1 MSDSTPPAPPARSR
15 PLPAGRLGRRLV
27 TLLVAL
33 AFTAGVTWMLLQL
46 SGLFKEKVP
55 PPGGVVAAGEPLP
68 DGAELVAVR
77 RITRPRYESAVGTV
91 KPVHEVAVASKILA
105 VIEEVRV
112 TAGQPVRAGDVLAV
126 LDDDALAARLA
137 QAQAAVD
144 AARAA
149 AERAA
154 QDLGRAQRLRA
165 QNVVTQAELDA
176 AVAAAKGTE
185 ADLLRANRAV
195 EEARVNLAY
204 AQLASPID
212 GVVVDKRADAGDT
225 AVPGQVL
232 VTLYDPSQMQ
242 MVASVREGLASRL
255 AVGDEVPATLE
266 SLGIECHAT
275 VSEIVPESQ
284 AASRSFLVKV
294 TGPCPPG
301 ATSGMFGRI
310 AVPLDDES
318 LLVVP
323 KRAIRRVGQLTLV
336 DLVADGRT
344 VRRAVRLG
352 REIDGSY
359 EVLAGLAEGDRLAV
373 RPSAGGA
380 TGGARGS

>member
-1 MSDSTPPAPPARSR
+1 
-15 PLPAGRLGRRLV
+15 
-27 TLLVAL
+27 
-33 AFTAGVTWMLLQL
+33 
-46 SGLFKEKVP
+46 VP
-55 PPGGVVAAGEPLP
+55 PPGGAVAAGEPLP
-68 DGAELVAVR
+68 EGAELVAVR
-77 RITRPRYESAVGTV
+77 RIVRPRYESAVGTV
-91 KPVHEVAVASKILA
+91 KPVHEAAVASKILA

-352 REIDGSY
+352 REIDGGY

-380 TGGARGS
+380 RGS

>member
-1 MSDSTPPAPPARSR
+1 LNSCVMTDASPPAPPHRSPTAKR
-15 PLPAGRLGRRLV
+15 GWPFGSVLI
-27 TLLVAL
+27 AL

-55 PPGGVVAAGEPLP
+55 PAGEAPAAAGEPLAN
-68 DGAELVAVR
+68 DAEVVAVR

-105 VIEEVRV
+105 VIEQVRV
-112 TAGQPVRAGDVLAV
+112 TAGQPVRTGEVLVV
-126 LDDDALAARLA
+126 LDDDALTARVA
-137 QAQAAVD
+137 QAEASAE

-154 QDLGRAQRLRA
+154 QDLGRAERLRA

-185 ADLLRANRAV
+185 
-195 EEARVNLAY
+195 
-204 AQLASPID
+204 
-212 GVVVDKRADAGDT
+212 DKRADVGDT

-232 VTLYDPSQMQ
+232 VTLYDPARMQ
-242 MVASVREGLASRL
+242 MVASVREGLATKL
-255 AVGDEVPATLE
+255 TVGQEVPATLE
-266 SLGIECHAT
+266 NLGIECHAT

-301 ATSGMFGRI
+301 VTSGMFGRI
-310 AVPLDDES
+310 AVPLEDES

-323 KRAIRRVGQLTLV
+323 ERAIRRVGQLTMV
-336 DLVADGRT
+336 DLASDGRA

-352 REIDGSY
+352 REIDGER
-359 EVLAGLAEGDRLAV
+359 EVLAGLADGDRVVV
-373 RPSAGGA
+373 RPRAGSGSPT
-380 TGGARGS
+380 TGGASGS

>member
-1 MSDSTPPAPPARSR
+1 MTASPPAHAPGSSR
-15 PLPAGRLGRRLV
+15 PSPAGRLGRRLV

-55 PPGGVVAAGEPLP
+55 PPGGAVAAGEPLP
-68 DGAELVAVR
+68 EGAELVAVR

-352 REIDGSY
+352 REIDGGY

>member
-1 MSDSTPPAPPARSR
+1 MSASPPAHAPSSSR
-15 PLPAGRLGRRLV
+15 PSAAGRLGRRLV
-27 TLLVAL
+27 TLLVAVG
-33 AFTAGVTWMLLQL
+33 FTAGVTWMLLQL
-46 SGLFKEKVP
+46 SGLFEEKVP
-55 PPGGVVAAGEPLP
+55 PPGGAVAAGEPLP
-68 DGAELVAVR
+68 EGAELVAVR
-77 RITRPRYESAVGTV
+77 RIVRPRYESAVGTV

-105 VIEEVRV
+105 VIEDVRV

-212 GVVVDKRADAGDT
+212 GVVVDTRADAGDT

-352 REIDGSY
+352 REIDGGY

-380 TGGARGS
+380 RGS